1 MKYSTASFKV
11 GASAASATSQTA
23 ERLDSLERQLALHF
37 RQTLLGVIEWNVDWR
52 VNAWNPSAEAIFGY
66 SAERRL
72 ERALIGEYEARIEG
86 LLARLDPNNHAAIVE
101 IAALAQTMRG
111 FGHVKERNI
120 VQARQREKLLL
131 DRLDGAAQVVQ

>member
-1 MKYSTASFKV
+1 VFGVLAKFRRLRGT
-11 GASAASATSQTA
+11 
-23 ERLDSLERQLALHF
+23 RLD
-37 RQTLLGVIEWNVDWR
+37 
-52 VNAWNPSAEAIFGY
+52 IFGR

-86 LLARLDPNNHAAIVE
+86 LLARLDADNHAAIVE

-120 VQARQREKLLL
+120 ALARQREKLLL
-131 DRLDGAAQVVQ
+131 DRLGGIAQVVDQGRNGLGS